1 MKVKRNTFLCAGKL
15 FLIAVPLIYLLH
27 GSFIW
32 SEYLWG
38 IVPVL
43 FAMLFCRKEIYI
55 KEEKLVVQ
63 TDKFMFTNAIEYK
76 LKDISD
82 LEDGYFGLSM
92 FAEENSMFFDY
103 CIHNKSD
110 LLQLKAYIEQYQR
123 N

>member
-1 MKVKRNTFLCAGKL
+1 MKVKRNTFPCAGKL
-15 FLIAVPLIYLLH
+15 LIIAVPLIYFLH

-38 IVPVL
+38 VVPVL
-43 FAMLFCRKEIYI
+43 LAMFFYRKEIYI
-55 KEEKLVVQ
+55 KEEKLVLQ
-63 TDKFMFTNAIEYK
+63 TDKFMFTNTIEYK

-92 FAEENSMFFDY
+92 FAGENSMFFDY

-110 LLQLKAYIEQYQR
+110 LLQLKAYIEQYQG